1 MHQTTMKQ
9 FCKGEISKTQVD
21 PDQLQSHKDCEGW
34 KNIQQQQQQK
44 NIIRQ

>member
-1 MHQTTMKQ
+1 MKQ
-9 FCKGEISKTQVD
+9 FCQGEISKTQVD

-34 KNIQQQQQQK
+34 KKNIQKQQQQQK